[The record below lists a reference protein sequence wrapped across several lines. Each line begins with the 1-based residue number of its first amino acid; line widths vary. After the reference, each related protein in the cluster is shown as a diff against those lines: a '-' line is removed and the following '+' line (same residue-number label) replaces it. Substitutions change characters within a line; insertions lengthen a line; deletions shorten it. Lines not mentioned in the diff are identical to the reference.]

1 MRRAAR
7 GRPAPPPRP
16 GLVQAALTAAG
27 VGLGVTT
34 ALAITPETGSQ
45 LTAPGGPATL
55 AGSLTGL
62 VGTYLALLMVL
73 LVSRIP
79 FVERVL
85 GQDGLLRWHRR
96 LAPWPI
102 SLLVAHAVFITVGY
116 AQAARTGLWHQV
128 GTLLSRYPDM
138 LTASAGLA
146 LMCLAGTISI
156 RAIRRRM
163 RRETWWAVHL
173 SMYLALAISFTHVIV
188 LGPAFVGHPLTQAV
202 WSAAWLGTAG
212 MVLAYRVGLPAV
224 RSLRHGLRVV
234 EVWPEGPG
242 VVSVICSGR
251 QLDRLAISGGQFFCW
266 RFLAKGMWWQAHPFS
281 LSALPR
287 PPYLRLTAKAV
298 GDYSASLAYLRPGTK
313 VVVEGPYGTFTRDAQ
328 LRPRALLIAAGIGVT
343 ALRALLEDLP
353 ADSRPIVMLRANR
366 SEDLVLG
373 REVYDLVRHKH
384 GQLHEFVGPREVASI
399 TGQAL
404 RRLVPDLH
412 RRDVYICGPEGFV
425 AGTVDVVRRLR
436 VPDEAIHHEAFA
448 L

>member
-45 LTAPGGPATL
+45 LTAPGGPATF

-128 GTLLSRYPDM
+128 GTLLSQYPDM

-212 MVLAYRVGLPAV
+212 MVLAHRVGLPAV

-234 EVWPEGPG
+234 EVRPEGPG

-281 LSALPR
+281 ISALPR

-366 SEDLVLG
+366 TEDLVLG
-373 REVYDLVRHKH
+373 REVHDLVRHKH

-425 AGTVDVVRRLR
+425 AGTVHMVRRLR